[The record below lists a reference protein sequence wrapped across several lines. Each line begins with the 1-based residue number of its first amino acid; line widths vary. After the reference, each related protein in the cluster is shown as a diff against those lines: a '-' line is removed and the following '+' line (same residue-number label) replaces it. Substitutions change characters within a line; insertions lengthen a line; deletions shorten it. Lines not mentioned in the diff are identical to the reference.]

1 VSVEQAM
8 DVAYD
13 AWTSAT
19 AAGDPVQFRDLLY
32 PDWFGTTHDGMTVD
46 ADGVDAFLTSTRSGA
61 RVVDRIVASHGDVHL
76 VNGRLVA
83 TDAAAGESRFV
94 ALWRGTGTS
103 LTCLTHHET
112 RVVES
117 AFAEKPP
124 TTREV
129 GVPLPST
136 ADATTVAR
144 FTAIYDEMALAMP
157 AQDLAHLDEVI
168 DENWF
173 TTDPGGQL
181 RDKAQYMDF
190 ARQYYAPSLTFEVSE
205 LVVRGHGPFAVTS
218 CRYMLGGSFGDGVA
232 PNQAVRVTGVWRQRG
247 ADWVYAAQQ
256 GSFIP

>member
-13 AWTSAT
+13 AWVAATSAS
-19 AAGDPVQFRDLLY
+19 DPVRFRGLLDA
-32 PDWFGTTHDGMTVD
+32 DWFGTTHDGTTVD
-46 ADGVDAFLTSTRSGA
+46 ADRVDAFLTSTRSGA
-61 RVVDRIVASHGDVHL
+61 RVVDRIVASHGDLHL
-76 VNGRLVA
+76 VRGRLVA
-83 TDAAAGESRFV
+83 TDAVPGESRFV
-94 ALWRGTGTS
+94 ALWHDTGAS

-124 TTREV
+124 TAREV
-129 GVPLPST
+129 GVPLSST
-136 ADATTVAR
+136 ADAATVAR
-144 FTAIYDEMALAMP
+144 FTAIYDDMALAMP
-157 AQDLAHLDEVI
+157 AQDLAHLNEVI
-168 DENWF
+168 DEGWF

-205 LVVRGHGPFAVTS
+205 LFVRVQAPFAVTS
-218 CRYMLGGSFGDGVA
+218 CRYTLGGSFGDGVA
-232 PNQAVRVTGVWRQRG
+232 PNQAVRVTGIWRQRG
-247 ADWVYAAQQ
+247 SDWVYAAQQ